1 MISARSAPS
10 WVRALG
16 SVLRRLPRGR
26 YQLVASVRSS
36 AAPFVTTLAAD
47 LRAPR
52 FICDLS
58 DEIAREVCLT
68 GYYEPPVTR
77 LMQRRLHAGGAMV
90 DVGANWGYF
99 SLLAAAAVGTAGH
112 VVALEPDPRQF
123 LALDSNIRL
132 NGFTQ
137 VTAIRQA
144 AAAGAGGALL
154 LGYAD
159 DAANR
164 GISRLGSS
172 SPDRPSF
179 EVECTAVDSVIRD
192 LPRVDTIKVDV
203 EGAEIDVL
211 RGMKDG
217 LSSRRY
223 ASIFLELHPEQLAD
237 RGESA
242 DACLRLLLDAGYRGW
257 TIDQSPNSYRRAVDP
272 DVSAREILQPLGA
285 WRTQGWP
292 HLLWLAPGEDLD

>member
-1 MISARSAPS
+1 MTPARSAPS

-16 SVLRRLPRGR
+16 SVVRRLPRGR
-26 YQLVASVRSS
+26 YQVVASIRSS
-36 AAPFVTTLAAD
+36 SAPFVGSLAAD

-112 VVALEPDPRQF
+112 VIALEPDPRQF
-123 LALDSNIRL
+123 QALDSNIKL
-132 NGFTQ
+132 NGFAH

-144 AAAGAGGALL
+144 AAATAGRAVLV
-154 LGYAD
+154 GYSD

-164 GISRLGSS
+164 GVSRLGDGF
-172 SPDRPSF
+172 PDRPSF
-179 EVECTAVDSVIRD
+179 EVECATVDGVTTR
-192 LPRVDTIKVDV
+192 PRVDAIKVDV

-211 RGMKDG
+211 RGMSDG
-217 LSSRRY
+217 LARHKYR
-223 ASIFLELHPEQLAD
+223 SIFLELHPEQLAD

-257 TIDQSPNSYRRAVDP
+257 TIDQSPRSYRRAVDP
-272 DVSAREILQPLGA
+272 NLGAREILQPLEA
-285 WRTQGWP
+285 WRAQAWP

>member
-1 MISARSAPS
+1 MTPARSAPS
-10 WVRALG
+10 WVRVLG
-16 SVLRRLPRGR
+16 SVVKRLPRGR
-26 YQLVASVRSS
+26 YQLVASIRSS
-36 AAPFVTTLAAD
+36 SAPFVGSLAAE

-52 FICDLS
+52 FMCDLS

-77 LMQRRLHAGGAMV
+77 LLQRRLHAGGTMV

-132 NGFTQ
+132 NGFTH
-137 VTAIRQA
+137 VTAIRRA
-144 AAAGAGGALL
+144 AAATAGRALL
-154 LGYAD
+154 VGYSD

-164 GISRLGSS
+164 GVSRLGDGFS
-172 SPDRPSF
+172 DRPSF
-179 EVECTAVDSVIRD
+179 EVECATVDSVVNN
-192 LPRVDTIKVDV
+192 LPRIDAIKVDV

-211 RGMKDG
+211 RGMRDG
-217 LSSRRY
+217 LASHRY
-223 ASIFLELHPEQLAD
+223 RSMFLELHPEQLAD
-237 RGESA
+237 RGESP

-257 TIDQSPNSYRRAVDP
+257 TIDQSPRAYRRAVDP
-272 DVSAREILQPLGA
+272 TLGAGEILQPLEA
-285 WRTQGWP
+285 WRAQSWP
-292 HLLWLAPGEDLD
+292 HLLWLAPGEPVN